1 MTGVRIASL
10 DFFQI
15 LTNVQFL
22 TEAVPTRATTLLVRP
37 LVPVQVVS
45 SWILGNGVAKVKL
58 LTIPNK
64 LHREFRA
71 LIG

>member
-1 MTGVRIASL
+1 MAGTVIPSL

-22 TEAVPTRATTLLVRP
+22 TVAVPIRATTLLVRS

-45 SWILGNGVAKVKL
+45 SWILGNGVAKVTF
-58 LTIPNK
+58 LTIPKK
-64 LHREFRA
+64 LHREDRA